1 MENNKNQAELYREQR
16 KERLAKAAA
25 KSASKSPKAKKAK
38 KIVTKVI
45 AIVLAVV
52 IGLGAIFATLNF
64 FGVPQKAIKI
74 TVADQD
80 YKISLAEY
88 GYYYYSISM
97 QYLQTALQY
106 DSYGEGMGLQLTGY
120 DYKKTPAN
128 QEYTEDHA
136 SKTGIS
142 LEDIGNPENPTWED
156 VFQHVAVMQL
166 IQIKH
171 YAKLAV
177 ENNIELTETETKTI
191 DSTIENWEKE
201 AKQNDYSLD
210 RYLHTQIGK
219 GMTEK
224 LFRQMLTDDALANA
238 YITKIQDDTLAAVTE
253 EQINTRYES
262 DKDAFD
268 VVDVRAFVVNEKHV
282 NVTNEATADE
292 KKAEIKAYADKFL
305 AAVTDE
311 ASFIA
316 QAKAAILTA
325 DNKSEDDGDAS
336 TLISKATYA
345 SFEETSEELA
355 KWIYDDARKV
365 GDKTVVVD
373 EDGNCHVVLIK
384 ALPYKDMTTSSSDV
398 RHILIKFPDKTTDA
412 DGKEVALTTAQKNET
427 KAKAQEILDEYLKN
441 PTEENFIELTKKHT
455 ADVNEE
461 GKPNNDGLYEKV
473 SDNGQYVANFT
484 NWAIDS
490 TRKPGETGLVESDYG
505 YHIMYYVKA
514 NEPTWYETVKNAIY
528 SEELVKKTD
537 DVVNPIVENTKY
549 DSIFVTW
556 ETNEQNEKIALI
568 IANNF

>member
-25 KSASKSPKAKKAK
+25 KNASKSPKARKVKR
-38 KIVTKVI
+38 IITKVI

-74 TVADQD
+74 SVADQD
-80 YKISLAEY
+80 YKISLTEY

-97 QYLQTALQY
+97 QYLQTSLQY

-120 DYKKTPAN
+120 DYTKTPAN
-128 QEYTEDHA
+128 QKYSDDYA
-136 SKTGIS
+136 SMTGIS

-156 VFQHVAVMQL
+156 VFKYVAVMQL

-177 ENNIELTETETKTI
+177 ENGIELTEEETKSI
-191 DSTIENWEKE
+191 DSTIEDWRKTAKE
-201 AKQNDYSLD
+201 NDYSLD
-210 RYLHTQIGK
+210 RYLHSQIGK
-219 GMTEK
+219 GMNEK

-238 YITKIQDDTLAAVTE
+238 YVVKLQEDTLAAITDD
-253 EQINTRYES
+253 QINTKYDS

-268 VVDVRAFVVNEKHV
+268 VVDVRTFTVTEKHV
-282 NVTNEATADE
+282 TVAKDATADE
-292 KKAEIKAYADKFL
+292 KKAAIKDYADKFL

-325 DNKSEDDGDAS
+325 DNKSTDDGDSS
-336 TLISKATYA
+336 TNVAKAKYS
-345 SFEETSEELA
+345 SFESTSEELA
-355 KWIYDDARKV
+355 KWVYDDARKV

-373 EDGNCHVVLIK
+373 EDGNCHIVLVK
-384 ALPYKDMTTSSSDV
+384 ALPYKDMTPSSHDV
-398 RHILIKFPDKTTDA
+398 RHILVKFPETTKDA
-412 DGKEVALTTAQKNET
+412 DGKEVDLTTTQKNET
-427 KAKAQEILDEYLKN
+427 KAKAQAILDEYLKN
-441 PTEENFIELTKKHT
+441 PTEENFIALTNKHT
-455 ADVNEE
+455 EDVDAA
-461 GKPNNDGLYEKV
+461 GKPNNDGLYTEV
-473 SDNGQYVANFT
+473 SDNGQYVENFT

-490 TRKPGETGLVESDYG
+490 ARKVGDTGLVETEYG
-505 YHIMYYVKA
+505 YHIMYYVKPNTA
-514 NEPTWYETVKNAIY
+514 TWYETVKNAIH
-528 SEELVKKTD
+528 SEEVLKKTD
-537 DVVNPIVENTKY
+537 DIVNPIVENTNY
-549 DSIFVTW
+549 DTFFVNW
-556 ETNEQNEKIALI
+556 ETDAQNDKIALI